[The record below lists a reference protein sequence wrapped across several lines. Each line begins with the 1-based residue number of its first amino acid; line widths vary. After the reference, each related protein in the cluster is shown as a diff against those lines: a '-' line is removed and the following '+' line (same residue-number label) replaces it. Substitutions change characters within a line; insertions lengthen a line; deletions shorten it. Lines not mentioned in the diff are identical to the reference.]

1 MSTAPALAPEE
12 TTLAAGR
19 GRGRRAWTLPLV
31 VLAILA
37 VSVAFVVGIRGLMA
51 NPVQSV
57 NADGTTTLQGT
68 FEPYQCNATE
78 RTSVCDGYVQA
89 GARSV
94 FVQFPAN
101 CPPPVRG
108 GEATLRAQPA
118 PDLGKGA
125 YRATACA

>member
-1 MSTAPALAPEE
+1 
-12 TTLAAGR
+12 
-19 GRGRRAWTLPLV
+19 
-31 VLAILA
+31 
-37 VSVAFVVGIRGLMA
+37 
-51 NPVQSV
+51 VQSA

-68 FEPYQCNATE
+68 FEPYLCNPAA
-78 RTSVCDGYVQA
+78 CNGYVQA

-108 GEATLRAQPA
+108 SEITLRAQPA

-125 YRATACA
+125 YRATACV